1 MRFRIPKAFSL
12 ISRTHHRRTWTQL
25 GVCSW
30 CLQKVSNFIEP
41 HVHHCLGYCFHRE
54 AFEFFAC
61 MYPLTEKLHR
71 FCFCIHWSLQLASML
86 ELMIVSHS
94 LGLTALL
101 HPRLWFHCSSSQSQC
116 WVFQLPEPT
125 LWFYFRHLHPSS
137 WKRLSIP
144 KAFFL
149 ISRTHHRRTWT
160 QLGVCSWCLQKV
172 SNFIEPHVHH
182 CLGYCFHREAFEFFA
197 CMYPLTEKL
206 HRFCFCI
213 HWSLQLASMLEL
225 MIVSHSL
232 GLTALLHPRLW
243 FHCSSSQSQCWV
255 SQLPESA
262 LWFYFRHLHPSS
274 WKRLSILGVFS

>member
-1 MRFRIPKAFSL
+1 VLRVSSFIVLTALLLPRLWFHCSSFLLRRWASRIPGLIFLFCFSYQHWAFWMRFRIPKAFS
-12 ISRTHHRRTWTQL
+12 
-25 GVCSW
+25 
-30 CLQKVSNFIEP
+30 
-41 HVHHCLGYCFHRE
+41 
-54 AFEFFAC
+54 
-61 MYPLTEKLHR
+61 
-71 FCFCIHWSLQLASML
+71 
-86 ELMIVSHS
+86 
-94 LGLTALL
+94 
-101 HPRLWFHCSSSQSQC
+101 
-116 WVFQLPEPT
+116 
-125 LWFYFRHLHPSS
+125 
-137 WKRLSIP
+137 
-144 KAFFL
+144 L